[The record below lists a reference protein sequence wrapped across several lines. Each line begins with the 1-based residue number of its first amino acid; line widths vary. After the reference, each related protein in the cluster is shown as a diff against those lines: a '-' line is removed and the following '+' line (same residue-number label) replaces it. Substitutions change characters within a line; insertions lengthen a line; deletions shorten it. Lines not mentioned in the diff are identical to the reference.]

1 MTLVACLMKG
11 LQSNERET
19 RLPRLTLRR
28 LIAGAI
34 SGMLLALMPSFASAA
49 DACQDACEQRYYQC
63 NVGSGW
69 AAERT
74 CAEHRRTCSAA
85 CPAQKHAA
93 IAYSRETRGFGS
105 STELPTR
112 QAAEAKAI
120 AECAATASSPTDCK
134 VVVWFYNRCGT
145 LVLGDPTAYGWAH
158 NLQPAVS
165 TKEAMD
171 RCKEFGGENCRVVRD
186 FCSR

>member
-1 MTLVACLMKG
+1 MSLAARFVKVSPTG
-11 LQSNERET
+11 RGIT
-19 RLPRLTLRR
+19 RSRW
-28 LIAGAI
+28 IAGAM
-34 SGMLLALMPSFASAA
+34 SCALLALLPVAA
-49 DACQDACEQRYYQC
+49 LAAKACQDACEQRYYQC

-74 CAEHRRTCSAA
+74 CAEHRNTCYAA

-93 IAYSRETRGFGS
+93 IAYSSATRGFGS

-112 QAAEAKAI
+112 EAAEAKAI

-134 VVVWFYNRCGT
+134 IVVWFYNRCGT
-145 LVLGDPTAYGWAH
+145 LAIGDPTAYGWAH
-158 NLQPAVS
+158 NLNPAVS
-165 TKEAMD
+165 NKEALG